1 MPLLV
6 VGVSHHTSSFDLLEQ
21 LGTMPTADVRGGV
34 MASSQVAEVMVL
46 STCNRV
52 EVYAQV
58 GRFHE
63 AVEDIVAVMAKESG
77 LTVGELTAHCYVH
90 FDQRAVQH
98 VFEVTAGLDSMVAGE
113 DQIQGQVRSSFLEA
127 KDASTAGRELHDLAQ
142 AALRAGK
149 AIRSSTEIASA
160 GASVVSVGIGAALR
174 ELAGASP
181 KAAVV
186 GSGSMSGLAV
196 ASLGRLDIPVAA
208 VIGRNSDQAK
218 RLAGASGSVAR
229 PFTELAATLAE
240 VDLVVTCTGATEVL
254 IDEAMVRA
262 AMATR
267 GERPL
272 VILDLALPHDSD
284 PAVGA
289 IAGVTRIDLAALAQ
303 RTDSAPDRASLRDAK
318 QLLAAELTRFER
330 EQAAREVEPLVLKLR
345 AQATEVVDEEL
356 RKLRLRLRDV
366 SEEDW
371 LAVEQ
376 AMRRT
381 VATLLHTPTV
391 RVKQLAADADG
402 RQYAQALT
410 SLFDLPV
417 DVVDTVVAPRDL
429 PAGREDLL

>member
-1 MPLLV
+1 M
-6 VGVSHHTSSFDLLEQ
+6 
-21 LGTMPTADVRGGV
+21 
-34 MASSQVAEVMVL
+34 
-46 STCNRV
+46 
-52 EVYAQV
+52 
-58 GRFHE
+58 
-63 AVEDIVAVMAKESG
+63 
-77 LTVGELTAHCYVH
+77 
-90 FDQRAVQH
+90 
-98 VFEVTAGLDSMVAGE
+98 
-113 DQIQGQVRSSFLEA
+113 
-127 KDASTAGRELHDLAQ
+127 
-142 AALRAGK
+142 
-149 AIRSSTEIASA
+149 
-160 GASVVSVGIGAALR
+160 
-174 ELAGASP
+174 
-181 KAAVV
+181 
-186 GSGSMSGLAV
+186 
-196 ASLGRLDIPVAA
+196 
-208 VIGRNSDQAK
+208 
-218 RLAGASGSVAR
+218 
-229 PFTELAATLAE
+229 
-240 VDLVVTCTGATEVL
+240 
-254 IDEAMVRA
+254 
-262 AMATR
+262 
-267 GERPL
+267 

-410 SLFDLPV
+410 SLYDLPV